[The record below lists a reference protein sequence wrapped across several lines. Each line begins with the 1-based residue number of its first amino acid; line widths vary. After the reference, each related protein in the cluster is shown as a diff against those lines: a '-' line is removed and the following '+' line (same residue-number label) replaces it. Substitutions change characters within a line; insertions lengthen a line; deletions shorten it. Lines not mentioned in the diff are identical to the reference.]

1 VEKGAGDRALSFA
14 SFCVKSDGAAADT
27 SDMSSQISTP
37 IRIVASVG
45 VLMALAV
52 GAWTF
57 LAAQKNG
64 DTSSSSAASH
74 GVGPV
79 AQHPIA
85 AAKAVASKLSAHNAA
100 TAAGKPDVVT
110 PAKPKPMTHVASPN
124 PVGTTGGAPTTI
136 ASVLRRHRVAVVLVY
151 DPQAKIDRFS
161 LGETQLGAERA
172 HAGFLRVSV
181 LNQRQVLPFAKTYGM
196 LQVPT
201 VLFFARPGKLVQKLT
216 GYVDQDT
223 VAQAARN
230 AARGLV
236 TTAG

>member
-1 VEKGAGDRALSFA
+1 
-14 SFCVKSDGAAADT
+14 
-27 SDMSSQISTP
+27 MSSQISAP
-37 IRIVASVG
+37 IRIVALVG

-57 LAAQKNG
+57 LAGQKSSG
-64 DTSSSSAASH
+64 TPSSSAAAH
-74 GVGPV
+74 AVGPV

-85 AAKAVASKLSAHNAA
+85 AAKAVASKLSAHNNA
-100 TAAGKPDVVT
+100 TAAGKADSVA
-110 PAKPKPMTHVASPN
+110 PAKPKPVTHPVVKPASAAP
-124 PVGTTGGAPTTI
+124 GAAPTTI
-136 ASVLRRHRVAVVLVY
+136 ASVLRHHRVAVVLVY

-161 LGETQLGAERA
+161 LGETQLGAKRA

-181 LNQRQVLPFAKTYGM
+181 LEQRQVLPFAKTYGM

-201 VLFFARPGKLVQKLT
+201 ILFFARPGKVVQKLV
-216 GYVDQDT
+216 GYADQDT
-223 VAQAARN
+223 VAQAALN

>member
-1 VEKGAGDRALSFA
+1 
-14 SFCVKSDGAAADT
+14 
-27 SDMSSQISTP
+27 
-37 IRIVASVG
+37 
-45 VLMALAV
+45 MALAV

-57 LAAQKNG
+57 LAGQKSSG
-64 DTSSSSAASH
+64 TTSSSAASH
-74 GVGPV
+74 DVGPV

-100 TAAGKPDVVT
+100 TAAGKPDAIA
-110 PAKPKPMTHVASPN
+110 PAKPKPVTHAAAPKPAV
-124 PVGTTGGAPTTI
+124 TTGGAPTTI

-161 LGETQLGAERA
+161 LGETLLGAERA

-181 LNQRQVLPFAKTYGM
+181 LKQREVLPFAKTYGM
-196 LQVPT
+196 LQVPA
-201 VLFFARPGKLVQKLT
+201 VLFFARPGKLVQKLV
-216 GYVDQDT
+216 GYADQDT
-223 VAQAARN
+223 VAQAALN